1 MVGYVTL
8 GNEEKVYTFH
18 VASKEQGDPDEH
30 LKEDIIA
37 NCTDVENRVQ
47 PTINPVAHELRLHEA
62 RRAVL
67 YRGRAG
73 GEEKAIARHQRWR
86 FDSENSSMRSTLAIP
101 IGNASTCRDVVY
113 RLDFLRLARESKLIR
128 FLLSRWIGTV

>member
-1 MVGYVTL
+1 MARFDAWMWPDRRRQSRADDHGWIVTL

-47 PTINPVAHELRLHEA
+47 PTINPGSRTAFA
-62 RRAVL
+62 RSA
-67 YRGRAG
+67 
-73 GEEKAIARHQRWR
+73 ARSPVPRSRWR
-86 FDSENSSMRSTLAIP
+86 
-101 IGNASTCRDVVY
+101 
-113 RLDFLRLARESKLIR
+113 
-128 FLLSRWIGTV
+128 